1 MWRLINGA
9 MQGKYINLIPS
20 NDSTYYCPT
29 GGGATGSSDIGR
41 LMIMSSN
48 TGACLGSS
56 DFKITGA
63 PLAGI
68 LVDVEC
74 ELDFSSCATNGSTSC
89 KYKVQPLLMGDILEV
104 DYSTLSSAGSTDLGS
119 TLAPTTASTGDL
131 HTTNIGM
138 YYQPGN
144 SSASTNPGC
153 FARMA
158 SVLNVT
164 TGVNSPTTYEY
175 NFKLLDYS
183 TVTKTAMVMY
193 QNSIRVC
200 S

>member
-1 MWRLINGA
+1 MWRLLNGA
-9 MQGKYINLIPS
+9 LQGHYINLIPS

-56 DFKITGA
+56 DYKITGA

-68 LVDVEC
+68 LTGVVCDN
-74 ELDFSSCATNGSTSC
+74 DYSSCATNGSTAC
-89 KYKVQPLLMGDILEV
+89 RYKIQPIVMGDILEV
-104 DYSTLSSAGSTDLGS
+104 GYSTLSSAGDTDLGS
-119 TLAPTTASTGDL
+119 TLAPTTASTGEL
-131 HTTNIGM
+131 HSTSIGV

-144 SSASTNPGC
+144 SSASTNAGC

-164 TGVNSPTTYEY
+164 TGTNDPTTYGY
-175 NFKLLDYS
+175 NFKLIDYS
-183 TVTKTAMVMY
+183 TVSKTAIVMF
-193 QNSIRVC
+193 QNSIRV
-200 S
+200 SS

>member
-1 MWRLINGA
+1 MWRLLNGA
-9 MQGKYINLIPS
+9 LQGKFINLMPA

-29 GGGATGSSDIGR
+29 GGGTTGSSDIGR

-48 TGACLGSS
+48 LGACLGSS

-63 PLAGI
+63 PIAGILAGI
-68 LVDVEC
+68 ET
-74 ELDFSSCATNGSTSC
+74 ELDYSSCATNGSTSC
-89 KYKVQPLLMGDILEV
+89 KYKVQPLVLGDILEV
-104 DYSTLSSAGSTDLGS
+104 DYSTLTSAGDTNLGS
-119 TLAPTTASTGDL
+119 TLAPTTNCTGDL

-144 SSASTNPGC
+144 SSASTNAGM

-175 NFKLLDYS
+175 NFKLIDYS
-183 TVTKTAMVMY
+183 TVTKTAIVMY